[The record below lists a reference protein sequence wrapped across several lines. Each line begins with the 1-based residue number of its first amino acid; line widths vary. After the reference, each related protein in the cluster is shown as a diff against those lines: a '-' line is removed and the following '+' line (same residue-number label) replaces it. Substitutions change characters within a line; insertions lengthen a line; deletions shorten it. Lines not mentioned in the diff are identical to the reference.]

1 MSRLAFIPPLLPT
14 LVDEPP
20 DGEGWLHEIKYDGYR
35 TQLVVD
41 EQGGRAFTRNGHDWS
56 RQYAFILGAAAEL
69 PLDRAIIDGE
79 VIVQDEN
86 GLSDFRALRA
96 SITSNPRRLIF
107 YAFDLL
113 HIDGKDLRRTPLIE
127 RRAKLEELIGK
138 HDPQFPIQFSAH
150 VLGNGDAMFEQVKA
164 MELEGIV
171 SKRIDSRYVSGRS
184 TAWLKAKSYEE
195 AEFVVVGTERGTGP
209 STALL
214 AREHDGDLEYVGG
227 AMLTLTDKE
236 RDRFWA
242 DMERLKLP
250 RPAVGIDKRKGAQWV
265 EPKVHARV
273 QYLKGSGKLR
283 HATVRELL

>member
-1 MSRLAFIPPLLPT
+1 MSKLAFIPPLLPT
-14 LVDEPP
+14 LVDAPP
-20 DGEGWLHEIKYDGYR
+20 NDDGWLHEIKYDGYR
-35 TQLVVD
+35 TQLVID
-41 EQGGRAFTRNGHDWS
+41 ERGGRAFTRNGHDWS
-56 RQYAFILGAAAEL
+56 RQYATIIDAAAEL
-69 PLDRAIIDGE
+69 PFDRAIIDGE

-96 SITSNPRRLIF
+96 SITSNPHRLIF